1 MFLLDG
7 CPSINSS
14 RFYTWTFIFLVYIND
29 LPNNLTSNRKLFAN
43 DTSLFSTVVD
53 LNATANQINND
64 LHNNNKCA
72 YQWKMN
78 FKREVI
84 FSRKIKVTAQ
94 PQLLFNNYPVHEPH
108 LKRILEYFSNSS

>member
-14 RFYTWTFIFLVYIND
+14 RFYTWTFIFLVYINA
-29 LPNNLTSNRKLFAN
+29 LPNNLTSNRKLFAD

-78 FKREVI
+78 FKREVTFSLI
-84 FSRKIKVTAQ
+84 FFSTIIQYMNLISKGSWNISRTQAKFSRT
-94 PQLLFNNYPVHEPH
+94 F
-108 LKRILEYFSNSS
+108 